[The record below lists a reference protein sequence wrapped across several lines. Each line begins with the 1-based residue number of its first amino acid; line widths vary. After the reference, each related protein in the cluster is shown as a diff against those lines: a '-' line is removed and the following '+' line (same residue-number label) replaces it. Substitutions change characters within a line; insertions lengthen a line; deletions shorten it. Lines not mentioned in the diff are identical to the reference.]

1 MAKYYTFVPFSPSNY
16 DFLQTV
22 NNEDFY
28 VKQLVQ
34 GSQEFSLYKNS
45 AENNR
50 VDKSLFLELVGT
62 ISGTY
67 REDISLTNL
76 AITIEYP
83 KVPDFNY
90 IYITEF
96 NRYYF
101 VTDITVVRY
110 NLYEISLSIDIL
122 MSYKNGIKKL
132 PAFIERNENDF
143 NDDLIDN
150 KRVVS
155 QGFDVEVI
163 TRTNEV
169 FDTPPK
175 YVLNAFGCKTY
186 VEE

>member
-1 MAKYYTFVPFSPSNY
+1 MYIIYQPFSPSNY
-16 DFLQTV
+16 DYFDTV
-22 NNEDFY
+22 NDEHLY
-28 VKQLVQ
+28 VKKEFD
-34 GSQEFSLYKNS
+34 GSQEFTLYKNS
-45 AENNR
+45 AEINR
-50 VDKSLFLELVGT
+50 VDKTQYLEMVGT
-62 ISGTY
+62 ISGIY
-67 REDISLTNL
+67 REGVSVTDLS
-76 AITIEYP
+76 ITIEYP
-83 KVPDFNY
+83 TMIDFNY
-90 IYITEF
+90 VYIPEF
-96 NRYYF
+96 KRYYF
-101 VTDITVVRY
+101 VTDITIVRY

-122 MSYKNGIKKL
+122 MSYKDGISKL